1 MATVV
6 RSFAIQGIDGYP
18 VDIEVKMLEGQPVI
32 SIIGLGDQAVKE
44 AAERI
49 QAAIDESGY
58 VFPKKRVP
66 SVLHPVIKRK
76 AVLILILQWRLECFA
91 RTET

>member
-49 QAAIDESGY
+49 QAAVDES
-58 VFPKKRVP
+58 
-66 SVLHPVIKRK
+66 STLHYSDDVIQCN
-76 AVLILILQWRLECFA
+76 AV
-91 RTET
+91 

>member
-58 VFPKKRVP
+58 VFPKKRVI
-66 SVLHPVIKRK
+66 LHPVIKRK
-76 AVLILILQWRLECFA
+76 AVRILILQWRLECSA
-91 RTET
+91 RTEI

>member
-18 VDIEVKMLEGQPVI
+18 ADIEVKMLEGQPTI

-58 VFPKKRVP
+58 VFPKKRVIIDH
-66 SVLHPVIKRK
+66 SVEPLGVRYSKPGIK
-76 AVLILILQWRLECFA
+76 VL
-91 RTET
+91 